1 MACPLYAEHCRVHL
15 VLPTTLT
22 GGYDCASS
30 QIRSHEAEKLIPLFK
45 GLQLENGRAGIFT
58 EFFCIPQYSLSHV
71 ACCGEWGFLCSFSL
85 CKLGL

>member
-1 MACPLYAEHCRVHL
+1 MNELAIKGFNGLPTIYAEHCRVPL

-58 EFFCIPQYSLSHV
+58 EFFCIPQYSLS
-71 ACCGEWGFLCSFSL
+71 CGLLW
-85 CKLGL
+85 